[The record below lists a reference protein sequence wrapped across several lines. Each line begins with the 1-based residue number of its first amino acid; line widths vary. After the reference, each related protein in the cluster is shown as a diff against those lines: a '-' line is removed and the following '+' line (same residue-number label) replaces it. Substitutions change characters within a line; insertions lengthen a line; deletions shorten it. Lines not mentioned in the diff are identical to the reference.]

1 MNPDRALVEAALTN
15 APGAFERLVRE
26 HQGLCWHII
35 YRIVHHRED
44 AEDLCQETFLRVH
57 RYLHQYRFESA
68 LNTWIGQIAYSVALR
83 YMERRRL
90 PLIMDT
96 EDMTDISV
104 VENVGDGVDI
114 EAVCMN
120 TEILGH
126 AHDAIDRLPPLQRT
140 LMTLYHVEGLSIA
153 DVSRITGLAGGTI
166 KSYLFRARFKLRATL
181 TALLGE
187 NQ

>member
-1 MNPDRALVEAALTN
+1 MNSDRALVEAALAN
-15 APGAFERLVRE
+15 AAGSFERLVRE

-57 RYLHQYRFESA
+57 RYLRQFRFESA

-83 YMERRRL
+83 YMQRRRL
-90 PLIMDT
+90 PLLTDA
-96 EDMTDISV
+96 EDMTDISL
-104 VENVGDGVDI
+104 VENVRDGVDI
-114 EAVCMN
+114 EAVSMN
-120 TEILGH
+120 TEIVGH
-126 AHDAIDRLPPLQRT
+126 VHDAIDSLPPLQRT

-166 KSYLFRARFKLRATL
+166 KSHLFRARFKLRTTL